1 MAEEINRPILNIR
14 DYLGPVA
21 DPAPYLLRRWLENL
35 AADQIKVVLEKEI
48 DQKINAVKFQIQN
61 LKMEVEKLETM
72 KSLIIGEKGIASK

>member
-14 DYLGPVA
+14 DYLGPIA
-21 DPAPYLLRRWLENL
+21 DPAPFLLRRWLENL

-48 DQKINAVKFQIQN
+48 NQKINAVKFQIQN

-72 KSLIIGEKGIASK
+72 KSLIMG

>member
-21 DPAPYLLRRWLENL
+21 DPAPFLLRRWLENL

-48 DQKINAVKFQIQN
+48 NQKINAVKFQIQN

-72 KSLIIGEKGIASK
+72 KSLIVG